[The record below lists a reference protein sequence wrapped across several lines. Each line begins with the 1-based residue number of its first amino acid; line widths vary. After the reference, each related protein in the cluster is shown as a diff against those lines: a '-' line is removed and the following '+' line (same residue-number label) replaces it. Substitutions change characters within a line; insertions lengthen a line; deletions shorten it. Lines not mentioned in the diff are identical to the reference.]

1 MIVGITGY
9 IGSGKSTVAE
19 LLRRRG
25 FKIVEMRDAV
35 VDEMKKK
42 GIEVDSKS
50 LREFS
55 TALRKRYGNVVVAK
69 LTLKRIKGIRGD
81 IAITGMR
88 STYEEAYFRKHIKGF
103 ATIAV
108 VAPEKIRFE
117 RIKKRKKADDPK
129 TLKEFREIEKKELN
143 GFSASGSGHGVQ
155 EVIEHADYI
164 VMNTGSIATLKK
176 DINALA
182 EVLKNNSL
190 AKHTHDKA

>member
-25 FKIVEMRDAV
+25 FKIVEMRDVV

-55 TALRKRYGNVVVAK
+55 TALRKRYGNAVVAK

-88 STYEEAYFRKHIKGF
+88 SAYEEAYFRKHIK
-103 ATIAV
+103 A
-108 VAPEKIRFE
+108 
-117 RIKKRKKADDPK
+117 
-129 TLKEFREIEKKELN
+129 
-143 GFSASGSGHGVQ
+143 
-155 EVIEHADYI
+155 
-164 VMNTGSIATLKK
+164 
-176 DINALA
+176 ALQR
-182 EVLKNNSL
+182 
-190 AKHTHDKA
+190 